1 MRKDYNL
8 EKRKY
13 VIGGFIVV
21 VAIIYLCKLFDLQ
34 ILDEKYREIA
44 VSNARSTKITHP
56 SRGQIYDRNG
66 KLVVYNEPAYD
77 LVLVP
82 KDVQPFDTTTM
93 CRILQLKRED
103 FDLLWKNMSDP
114 KKNKN
119 YSATTPQPLV
129 QNLDSLT
136 YGRLQEILHRFPG
149 FDISQRIIRRYNYV
163 AAANVLG
170 DIREVNAEDIE
181 RDSDNYYIP
190 GDYTGDLGVE
200 KSYEKYL
207 RGVKGKIISI
217 RDAKGRIKGPY
228 NDGKDDVAPVAGKDL
243 QLSID
248 IDLQQFGEKIMR
260 GKRGAIV
267 AIEPS
272 TGEVL
277 ALVTSPTYDPAL
289 LVGKDRGKN
298 YSKLVTD
305 PSKPLFDRSIMAA
318 YPPGS
323 TFKPTQGLIFMQEGI
338 TNLSTSYPCYR
349 GYINKGLKVG
359 CHGHGSP
366 ISLQPALAT
375 SCNGYFCWGLY
386 YMLRNHKYKN
396 LDSAFTV
403 WKDYMVSMG
412 YGYRL
417 NIDLPG
423 ESRGFIPNAKFY
435 NEHIGKDKWGANS
448 VISIAIGQGEI
459 MATPLQIANLSATI
473 ANRGFFYTPHVV
485 KKIRDVGVPKQFT
498 ERHEPPINHTYYE
511 DVATGMRMA
520 VTGGTCRGANLPG
533 LEVCGKT
540 GTVQNPHGRDHSV
553 FMGFAPKE
561 NPKIALCVFVEN
573 AGFGAQVAVPLGAM
587 ILERYLRGES
597 DEIESRASKWS
608 DRWLE
613 EQPSVFEQEQEQPQL
628 KPDSTQQPAAT
639 TASNTTKS
647 NHNGSG
653 LPSHSEQEKA
663 ILTSP
668 IRTINSRNGIYK
680 G

>member
-21 VAIIYLCKLFDLQ
+21 VVAIYLCKLFDLQ
-34 ILDEKYREIA
+34 ILDDKYSEIA
-44 VSNARSTKITHP
+44 VSNARSTKVTHP

-66 KLVVYNEPAYD
+66 NLVVYNEPAYD

-82 KDVQPFDTTTM
+82 KDVQEFDTTTM
-93 CRILQLKRED
+93 CKILQLKRAD
-103 FDLLWKNMSDP
+103 FELLWKNMSDP

-129 QNLDSLT
+129 QNLDSTT
-136 YGRLQEILHRFPG
+136 YGRLQEILYRFPG

-181 RDSDNYYIP
+181 RDSDNYYMP

-207 RGVKGKIISI
+207 RGVKGKEILI
-217 RDAKGRIKGPY
+217 RDARGKIKGRY
-228 NDGKDDVAPVAGKDL
+228 NDGKDDVQPVAGKDL

-248 IDLQQFGEKIMR
+248 IELQQFGEKIMR

-267 AIEPS
+267 AIEPK

-277 ALVTSPTYDPAL
+277 ALVTSPCYDPAL

-298 YSKLVTD
+298 YAKLVSD
-305 PSKPLFDRSIMAA
+305 PSKPLFDRAIMAA

-323 TFKPTQGLIFMQEGI
+323 TFKPSQGLIFMQEGI

-386 YMLRNHKYKN
+386 YMLKNHKYEN

-403 WKDYMVSMG
+403 WKNYMVEMG
-412 YGYRL
+412 YGYKL
-417 NIDLPG
+417 NIDLPA

-435 NEHIGKDKWGANS
+435 NEHLGEGKWGANT

-473 ANRGFFYTPHVV
+473 ANRGYYFTPHVV
-485 KKIRDVGVPKQFT
+485 KQIRDVGISKEYTQQHRP
-498 ERHEPPINHTYYE
+498 RINREYYE
-511 DVATGMRMA
+511 NVVTGMRMA
-520 VTGGTCRGANLPG
+520 VTGGTCKGANLPG
-533 LEVCGKT
+533 LDVCGKT

-561 NPKIALCVFVEN
+561 DPKIAICVYVEN

-587 ILERYLRGES
+587 VLERYLRGES
-597 DEIESRASKWS
+597 DEIETRASKWS
-608 DRWLE
+608 DKWLE
-613 EQPSVFEQEQEQPQL
+613 ESPSAFEEEEKLQQL
-628 KPDSTQQPAAT
+628 NPDTTLKKPET
-639 TASNTTKS
+639 TAQQSSSSNPL
-647 NHNGSG
+647 G
-653 LPSHSEQEKA
+653 LPLDREQQQA
-663 ILTSP
+663 VLTRP
-668 IRTINSRNGIYK
+668 IGDIITRNDIYK

>member
-21 VAIIYLCKLFDLQ
+21 VVAIYLCKLFDLQ
-34 ILDEKYREIA
+34 ILDDKYSEIA
-44 VSNARSTKITHP
+44 VSNARSTKVTHP

-66 KLVVYNEPAYD
+66 NLVVYNEPAYD

-82 KDVQPFDTTTM
+82 KDVQEFDTTTM
-93 CRILQLKRED
+93 CKILQLKRSD
-103 FDLLWKNMSDP
+103 FELLWKNMSDP

-129 QNLDSLT
+129 QNLDSTT
-136 YGRLQEILHRFPG
+136 YGRLQEILYRFPG

-181 RDSDNYYIP
+181 RDSDNYYMP

-207 RGVKGKIISI
+207 RGVKGKEILI
-217 RDAKGRIKGPY
+217 RDARGKIKGRY
-228 NDGKDDVAPVAGKDL
+228 NDGKDDVQPVAGKDL

-248 IDLQQFGEKIMR
+248 IELQQFGEKIMR

-267 AIEPS
+267 AIEPK

-277 ALVTSPTYDPAL
+277 ALVTSPCYDPAL

-298 YSKLVTD
+298 YAKLVSD
-305 PSKPLFDRSIMAA
+305 PSKPLFDRAIMAA

-323 TFKPTQGLIFMQEGI
+323 TFKPSQGLIFMQEGI

-386 YMLRNHKYKN
+386 YMLKNHKYEN

-403 WKDYMVSMG
+403 WKNYMVEMG
-412 YGYRL
+412 YGYKL
-417 NIDLPG
+417 NIDLPA

-435 NEHIGKDKWGANS
+435 NEHLGEGKWGANT

-473 ANRGFFYTPHVV
+473 ANRGYYFTPHVV
-485 KKIRDVGVPKQFT
+485 KQIRDVGISKEYTQQHRP
-498 ERHEPPINHTYYE
+498 HINREYYE
-511 DVATGMRMA
+511 NVVTGMRMA
-520 VTGGTCRGANLPG
+520 VTGGTCKGANLPG
-533 LEVCGKT
+533 LDVCGKT

-561 NPKIALCVFVEN
+561 DPKIAICVYVEN

-587 ILERYLRGES
+587 VLERYLRGES
-597 DEIESRASKWS
+597 DEIETRASKWS
-608 DRWLE
+608 DKWLE
-613 EQPSVFEQEQEQPQL
+613 ESPSAFEEEEKLQQL
-628 KPDSTQQPAAT
+628 NPDTTLKKPET
-639 TASNTTKS
+639 TAQQSSSSNPI
-647 NHNGSG
+647 G
-653 LPSHSEQEKA
+653 LPLDREQQQA
-663 ILTSP
+663 VLTRP
-668 IRTINSRNGIYK
+668 IGDIITRNDIYK

>member
-21 VAIIYLCKLFDLQ
+21 VVAIYLCKLFDLQ
-34 ILDEKYREIA
+34 ILDDKYSEIA
-44 VSNARSTKITHP
+44 VSNARSTKVTHP

-66 KLVVYNEPAYD
+66 NLVVYNEPAYD

-82 KDVQPFDTTTM
+82 KDVQEFDTTTM
-93 CRILQLKRED
+93 CKILQLKRSD
-103 FDLLWKNMSDP
+103 FELLWKNMSDP

-129 QNLDSLT
+129 QNLDSTT
-136 YGRLQEILHRFPG
+136 YGRLQEILYRFPG

-181 RDSDNYYIP
+181 RDSDNYYMP

-207 RGVKGKIISI
+207 RGVKGKEILI
-217 RDAKGRIKGPY
+217 RDARGKIKGRY
-228 NDGKDDVAPVAGKDL
+228 NDGKDDVQPVAGKDL

-248 IDLQQFGEKIMR
+248 IELQQFGEKIMR

-267 AIEPS
+267 AIEPK

-277 ALVTSPTYDPAL
+277 ALVTSPCYDPAL

-298 YSKLVTD
+298 YAKLVSD

-338 TNLSTSYPCYR
+338 TNINTSYPCYR
-349 GYINKGLKVG
+349 GYINKGLKIG

-366 ISLQPALAT
+366 IALQPALAT

-386 YMLRNHKYKN
+386 YMLNNRKYTN

-403 WKDYMVSMG
+403 WKNYMVEMG
-412 YGYRL
+412 YGYKL
-417 NIDLPG
+417 GIDLPA

-435 NEHIGKDKWGANS
+435 NEHLGEGKWGANT

-473 ANRGFFYTPHVV
+473 ANRGYYFTPHVV
-485 KKIRDVGVPKQFT
+485 KQIRDVGISKEYTQQHRPS
-498 ERHEPPINHTYYE
+498 INREYYE
-511 DVATGMRMA
+511 NVVTGMRMA
-520 VTGGTCRGANLPG
+520 VTGGTCKGANLPG
-533 LEVCGKT
+533 LDVCGKT

-561 NPKIALCVFVEN
+561 DPKIAICVYVEN

-587 ILERYLRGES
+587 VLERYLRGES
-597 DEIESRASKWS
+597 DEIETRASKWS
-608 DRWLE
+608 YKWLE
-613 EQPSVFEQEQEQPQL
+613 ESPSAFEEEEKLQQL
-628 KPDSTQQPAAT
+628 NPDTTLKKPET
-639 TASNTTKS
+639 TAQQSSSSNPI
-647 NHNGSG
+647 G
-653 LPSHSEQEKA
+653 LPLNREQQQA
-663 ILTSP
+663 VLTRP
-668 IRTINSRNGIYK
+668 IGDIITRNDIYK

>member
-1 MRKDYNL
+1 M
-8 EKRKY
+8 
-13 VIGGFIVV
+13 IGGFIVV
-21 VAIIYLCKLFDLQ
+21 VVAIYLCKLFDLQ
-34 ILDEKYREIA
+34 ILDDKYSEIA
-44 VSNARSTKITHP
+44 VNNARSTKVTHP

-66 KLVVYNEPAYD
+66 NLVVYNEPAYD

-82 KDVQPFDTTTM
+82 KDVQEFDTTTM
-93 CRILQLKRED
+93 CKILQLKRSD
-103 FDLLWKNMSDP
+103 FELLWKNMSDP

-129 QNLDSLT
+129 QNLDSTT
-136 YGRLQEILHRFPG
+136 YGRLQEILYRFPG

-181 RDSDNYYIP
+181 RDSDNYYMP

-207 RGVKGKIISI
+207 RGVKGKEILI
-217 RDAKGRIKGPY
+217 RDARGKIKGRY
-228 NDGKDDVAPVAGKDL
+228 NDGKDDVQPVAGKDL

-248 IDLQQFGEKIMR
+248 IELQQFGEKIMR

-267 AIEPS
+267 AIEPK

-277 ALVTSPTYDPAL
+277 ALVTSPCYDPAL

-298 YSKLVTD
+298 YAKLVSD
-305 PSKPLFDRSIMAA
+305 PSKPLFDRAIMAA

-323 TFKPTQGLIFMQEGI
+323 TFKPSQGLIFMQEGI

-386 YMLRNHKYKN
+386 YMLKNHKYEN

-403 WKDYMVSMG
+403 WKNYMVEMG
-412 YGYRL
+412 YGYKL
-417 NIDLPG
+417 NIDLPA

-435 NEHIGKDKWGANS
+435 NEHLGEGKWGANT

-473 ANRGFFYTPHVV
+473 ANRGYYFTPHVV
-485 KKIRDVGVPKQFT
+485 KQIRDVGISKEYTQQHRP
-498 ERHEPPINHTYYE
+498 HINREYYE
-511 DVATGMRMA
+511 NVVTGMRMA
-520 VTGGTCRGANLPG
+520 VTGGTCKGANLPG
-533 LEVCGKT
+533 LDVCGKT

-561 NPKIALCVFVEN
+561 DPKIAICVYVEN

-587 ILERYLRGES
+587 VLERYLRGES
-597 DEIESRASKWS
+597 DEIETRASKWS
-608 DRWLE
+608 DKWLE
-613 EQPSVFEQEQEQPQL
+613 ESPSAFEEEELQQL
-628 KPDSTQQPAAT
+628 NPDTTLKKPETMAQQSSS
-639 TASNTTKS
+639 SNPI
-647 NHNGSG
+647 G
-653 LPSHSEQEKA
+653 LPLDREQQQA
-663 ILTSP
+663 VLTRP
-668 IRTINSRNGIYK
+668 IGDIITRNDIYK

>member
-21 VAIIYLCKLFDLQ
+21 VVAIYLCKLFDLQ
-34 ILDEKYREIA
+34 ILDDKYSEIA
-44 VSNARSTKITHP
+44 VSNARSTKVTHP

-66 KLVVYNEPAYD
+66 NLVVYNEPAYD

-82 KDVQPFDTTTM
+82 KDVQEFDTTTM
-93 CRILQLKRED
+93 CKILQLKRAD
-103 FDLLWKNMSDP
+103 FELLWKNMSDP

-129 QNLDSLT
+129 QNLDSTT
-136 YGRLQEILHRFPG
+136 YGRLQEILYRFPG

-181 RDSDNYYIP
+181 RDSDNYYMP

-207 RGVKGKIISI
+207 RGVKGKEILI
-217 RDAKGRIKGPY
+217 RDARGKIKGRY
-228 NDGKDDVAPVAGKDL
+228 NDGKDDVQPVAGKDL

-248 IDLQQFGEKIMR
+248 IELQQFGEKIMR

-267 AIEPS
+267 AIEPK

-277 ALVTSPTYDPAL
+277 ALVTSPCYDPAL

-298 YSKLVTD
+298 YAKLVSD
-305 PSKPLFDRSIMAA
+305 PSKPLFDRAIMAA

-323 TFKPTQGLIFMQEGI
+323 TFKPSQGLIFMQEGI

-386 YMLRNHKYKN
+386 YMLKNHKYEN

-403 WKDYMVSMG
+403 WKNYMVEMG
-412 YGYRL
+412 YGYKL
-417 NIDLPG
+417 NIDLPA

-435 NEHIGKDKWGANS
+435 NEHLGEGKWGANT

-473 ANRGFFYTPHVV
+473 ANRGYYFTPHVV
-485 KKIRDVGVPKQFT
+485 KQIRDVGISKEYTQQHRPS
-498 ERHEPPINHTYYE
+498 INREYYE
-511 DVATGMRMA
+511 NVVTGMRMA
-520 VTGGTCRGANLPG
+520 VTGGTCKGANLPG
-533 LEVCGKT
+533 LDVCGKT

-561 NPKIALCVFVEN
+561 DPKIAICVYVEN

-587 ILERYLRGES
+587 VLERYLRGES
-597 DEIESRASKWS
+597 DEIETRASKWS
-608 DRWLE
+608 DKWLE
-613 EQPSVFEQEQEQPQL
+613 ESPSAFEEEEEKLQQL
-628 KPDSTQQPAAT
+628 NPDTTLKKPET
-639 TASNTTKS
+639 TAQQSSSSNPI
-647 NHNGSG
+647 G
-653 LPSHSEQEKA
+653 LPLDREQQQA
-663 ILTSP
+663 VLTRP
-668 IRTINSRNGIYK
+668 IGDIITRNDIYK

>member
-21 VAIIYLCKLFDLQ
+21 VVAIYLCKLFDLQ
-34 ILDEKYREIA
+34 ILDDKYSEIA
-44 VSNARSTKITHP
+44 VSNARSTKVTHP

-66 KLVVYNEPAYD
+66 NLVVYNEPAYD

-82 KDVQPFDTTTM
+82 KDVQEFDTTTM
-93 CRILQLKRED
+93 CKILQLKRSD
-103 FDLLWKNMSDP
+103 FELLWKNMSDP

-129 QNLDSLT
+129 QNLDSTT
-136 YGRLQEILHRFPG
+136 YGRLQEILYRFPG

-181 RDSDNYYIP
+181 RDSDNYYMP

-207 RGVKGKIISI
+207 RGVKGKEILI
-217 RDAKGRIKGPY
+217 RDARGKIKGRY
-228 NDGKDDVAPVAGKDL
+228 NDGKDDVQPVAGKDL

-248 IDLQQFGEKIMR
+248 IELQQFGEKIMR

-267 AIEPS
+267 AIEPK

-277 ALVTSPTYDPAL
+277 ALVTSPCYDPAL

-298 YSKLVTD
+298 YAKLVSD
-305 PSKPLFDRSIMAA
+305 PSKPLFDRAIMAA

-323 TFKPTQGLIFMQEGI
+323 TFKPSQGLIFMQEGI

-386 YMLRNHKYKN
+386 YMLKNHKYEN

-403 WKDYMVSMG
+403 WKNYMVEMG
-412 YGYRL
+412 YGYKL
-417 NIDLPG
+417 NIDLPA

-435 NEHIGKDKWGANS
+435 NEHLGEGKWGANT

-473 ANRGFFYTPHVV
+473 ANRGYYFTPHVV
-485 KKIRDVGVPKQFT
+485 KQIRDVGISKEYTQQHRP
-498 ERHEPPINHTYYE
+498 RINREYYE
-511 DVATGMRMA
+511 NVVTGMRMA
-520 VTGGTCRGANLPG
+520 VTGGTCKGANLPG
-533 LEVCGKT
+533 LDVCGKT

-561 NPKIALCVFVEN
+561 DPKIAICVYVEN

-587 ILERYLRGES
+587 VLERYLRGES
-597 DEIESRASKWS
+597 DEIETRASKWS
-608 DRWLE
+608 DKWLE
-613 EQPSVFEQEQEQPQL
+613 ESPSAFEEEELQQL
-628 KPDSTQQPAAT
+628 NPDTTLKKPET
-639 TASNTTKS
+639 TAQQSSSSNPI
-647 NHNGSG
+647 G
-653 LPSHSEQEKA
+653 LPLNREQQQA
-663 ILTSP
+663 VLTRP
-668 IRTINSRNGIYK
+668 IGDIITRNDIHK

>member
-21 VAIIYLCKLFDLQ
+21 VVAIYLCKLFDLQ
-34 ILDEKYREIA
+34 ILDDKYSEIA
-44 VSNARSTKITHP
+44 VSNARSTKVTHP

-66 KLVVYNEPAYD
+66 NLVVYNEPAYD

-82 KDVQPFDTTTM
+82 KDVQEFDTTTM
-93 CRILQLKRED
+93 CKILQLKRSD
-103 FDLLWKNMSDP
+103 FELLWKNMSDP

-129 QNLDSLT
+129 QNLDSTT
-136 YGRLQEILHRFPG
+136 YGRLQEILYRFPG

-181 RDSDNYYIP
+181 RDSDNYYMP

-207 RGVKGKIISI
+207 RGVKGKEILI
-217 RDAKGRIKGPY
+217 RDARGKIKGRY
-228 NDGKDDVAPVAGKDL
+228 NDGKDDVQPVAGKDL

-248 IDLQQFGEKIMR
+248 IELQQFGEKIMR

-267 AIEPS
+267 AIEPK

-277 ALVTSPTYDPAL
+277 ALVTSPCYDPAL

-298 YSKLVTD
+298 YAKLVSD
-305 PSKPLFDRSIMAA
+305 PSKPLFDRAIMAA

-323 TFKPTQGLIFMQEGI
+323 TFKPSQGLIFMQEGI

-386 YMLRNHKYKN
+386 YMLKNHKYEN

-403 WKDYMVSMG
+403 WKNYMVEMG
-412 YGYRL
+412 YGYKL
-417 NIDLPG
+417 NIDLPA

-435 NEHIGKDKWGANS
+435 NEHLGEGKWGANT

-473 ANRGFFYTPHVV
+473 ANRGYYFTPHVV
-485 KKIRDVGVPKQFT
+485 KQIRDVGISKEYTQQHRP
-498 ERHEPPINHTYYE
+498 HINREYYE
-511 DVATGMRMA
+511 NVVTGMRMA
-520 VTGGTCRGANLPG
+520 VTGGTCKGANLPG
-533 LEVCGKT
+533 LDVCGKT

-561 NPKIALCVFVEN
+561 DPKIAICVYVEN

-587 ILERYLRGES
+587 VLERYLRGES
-597 DEIESRASKWS
+597 DEIETRASKWS
-608 DRWLE
+608 DKWLE
-613 EQPSVFEQEQEQPQL
+613 ESPSAFEEEELQQL
-628 KPDSTQQPAAT
+628 NPDTTLKKPET
-639 TASNTTKS
+639 TAQQSSSSNPI
-647 NHNGSG
+647 G
-653 LPSHSEQEKA
+653 LPLDREQQQA
-663 ILTSP
+663 VLTRP
-668 IRTINSRNGIYK
+668 IGDIITRNDIYK

>member
-1 MRKDYNL
+1 VRKDYNL
-8 EKRKY
+8 EKRKF

-21 VAIIYLCKLFDLQ
+21 VVAIYLWKLFDLQ
-34 ILDEKYREIA
+34 ILDDKYREIA

-66 KLVVYNEPAYD
+66 QLVVYNEPAYD

-82 KDVQPFDTTTM
+82 KDVQEFDTTTM
-93 CRILQLKRED
+93 CKILQLKRED

-114 KKNKN
+114 KKNRN

-129 QNLDSLT
+129 QNLDSTT
-136 YGRLQEILHRFPG
+136 YGRLQEILYRFPG

-163 AAANVLG
+163 AAANILG

-181 RDSDNYYIP
+181 RDSDNYYLP
-190 GDYTGDLGVE
+190 GDYTGDLGIE

-207 RGVKGKIISI
+207 RGVKGKEILV
-217 RDAKGRIKGPY
+217 RDARGKIKGRY
-228 NDGKDDVAPVAGKDL
+228 NDGKDDVIPIAGKDL
-243 QLSID
+243 QMSID
-248 IDLQQFGEKIMR
+248 IKLQQFGEKIMR

-267 AIEPS
+267 AIEPK

-277 ALVTSPTYDPAL
+277 SLVTSPNYDPSL

-298 YSKLVTD
+298 YSRLVTD
-305 PSKPLFDRSIMAA
+305 PSKPLFDRAIMAA

-338 TNLSTSYPCYR
+338 VDVNTSYPCYG
-349 GYINKGLKVG
+349 GYINKGLKIG

-386 YMLRNHKYKN
+386 YMLSNHKYGSIEK
-396 LDSAFTV
+396 SFTL

-412 YGYRL
+412 YGYKL

-423 ESRGFIPNAKFY
+423 ESRGFIPNYKFY
-435 NEHIGKDKWGANS
+435 NDMIGEGKWNANTI
-448 VISIAIGQGEI
+448 ISIAIGQGEI
-459 MATPLQIANLSATI
+459 MSTPLQIANLSATI
-473 ANRGFFYTPHVV
+473 ANRGYYITPHVV
-485 KKIRDVGVPKQFT
+485 KKIRDVGIKKEFT
-498 ERHEPPINHTYYE
+498 EQHHTKINPAYYSNI
-511 DVATGMRMA
+511 VTGMRMA
-520 VTGGTCRGANLPG
+520 VTGGTCKGANLPG
-533 LEVCGKT
+533 LDVCGKT

-553 FMGFAPKE
+553 FMGFAPKDD
-561 NPKIALCVFVEN
+561 PKIAICVYVEN

-587 ILERYLRGES
+587 IIERYLRGES
-597 DEIESRASKWS
+597 EEIESRASKWS
-608 DRWLE
+608 DKWLE
-613 EQPSVFEQEQEQPQL
+613 ERPTVIEPEEERPAI
-628 KPDSTQQPAAT
+628 DSTAT
-639 TASNTTKS
+639 ANYPI
-647 NHNGSG
+647 NQRGHDSG
-653 LPSHSEQEKA
+653 LPQNREQEKA
-663 ILTSP
+663 ILTNP
-668 IRTINSRNGIYK
+668 IRAISNRNGIYK

>member
-21 VAIIYLCKLFDLQ
+21 VVAIYLCKLFDLQ
-34 ILDEKYREIA
+34 ILDDKYSEIA
-44 VSNARSTKITHP
+44 VNNARSTKVTHP

-66 KLVVYNEPAYD
+66 NLVVYNEPAYD

-82 KDVQPFDTTTM
+82 KDVQEFDTTTM
-93 CRILQLKRED
+93 CKILQLKRSD
-103 FDLLWKNMSDP
+103 FELLWKNMSDP

-129 QNLDSLT
+129 QNLDSTT
-136 YGRLQEILHRFPG
+136 YGRLQEILYRFPG

-181 RDSDNYYIP
+181 RDSDNYYMP

-207 RGVKGKIISI
+207 RGVKGKEILI
-217 RDAKGRIKGPY
+217 RDARGKIKGRY
-228 NDGKDDVAPVAGKDL
+228 NDGKDDVQPVAGKDL

-248 IDLQQFGEKIMR
+248 IELQQFGEKIMR

-267 AIEPS
+267 AIEPK

-277 ALVTSPTYDPAL
+277 ALVTSPCYDPAL

-298 YSKLVTD
+298 YAKLVSD
-305 PSKPLFDRSIMAA
+305 PSKPLFDRAIMAA

-323 TFKPTQGLIFMQEGI
+323 TFKPSQGLIFMQEGI

-386 YMLRNHKYKN
+386 YMLKNHKYEN

-403 WKDYMVSMG
+403 WKNYMVEMG
-412 YGYRL
+412 YGYKL
-417 NIDLPG
+417 NIDLPA

-435 NEHIGKDKWGANS
+435 NEHLGEGKWGANT

-473 ANRGFFYTPHVV
+473 ANRGYYFTPHVV
-485 KKIRDVGVPKQFT
+485 KQIRDVGISKEYTQQHRP
-498 ERHEPPINHTYYE
+498 HINREYYE
-511 DVATGMRMA
+511 NVVTGMRMA
-520 VTGGTCRGANLPG
+520 VTGGTCKGANLPG
-533 LEVCGKT
+533 LDVCGKT

-561 NPKIALCVFVEN
+561 DPKIAICVYVEN

-587 ILERYLRGES
+587 VLERYLRGES
-597 DEIESRASKWS
+597 DEIETRASKWS
-608 DRWLE
+608 DKWLE
-613 EQPSVFEQEQEQPQL
+613 ESPSAFEEEELQQL
-628 KPDSTQQPAAT
+628 NPDTTLKKPETMAQQSSS
-639 TASNTTKS
+639 SNPI
-647 NHNGSG
+647 G
-653 LPSHSEQEKA
+653 LPLDREQQQA
-663 ILTSP
+663 VLTRP
-668 IRTINSRNGIYK
+668 IGDIITRNDIYK

>member
-21 VAIIYLCKLFDLQ
+21 VVAIYLCKLFDLQ
-34 ILDEKYREIA
+34 ILDDKYSEIA
-44 VSNARSTKITHP
+44 VSNARSTKVTHP

-66 KLVVYNEPAYD
+66 NLVVYNEPAYD

-82 KDVQPFDTTTM
+82 KDVQEFDTTTM
-93 CRILQLKRED
+93 CKILQLKRSD
-103 FDLLWKNMSDP
+103 FELLWKNMSDP

-129 QNLDSLT
+129 QNLDSTT
-136 YGRLQEILHRFPG
+136 YGRLQEILYRFPG

-181 RDSDNYYIP
+181 RDSDNYYMP

-207 RGVKGKIISI
+207 RGVKGKEILI
-217 RDAKGRIKGPY
+217 RDARGKIKGRY
-228 NDGKDDVAPVAGKDL
+228 NDGKDDVQPVAGKDL

-248 IDLQQFGEKIMR
+248 IELQQFGEKIMR

-267 AIEPS
+267 AIEPK

-277 ALVTSPTYDPAL
+277 ALVTSPCYDPAL

-298 YSKLVTD
+298 YAKLVSD
-305 PSKPLFDRSIMAA
+305 PSKPLFDRAIMAA

-323 TFKPTQGLIFMQEGI
+323 TFKPSQGLIFMQEGI

-386 YMLRNHKYKN
+386 YMLKNHKYEN

-403 WKDYMVSMG
+403 WKNYMVEMG
-412 YGYRL
+412 YGYKL
-417 NIDLPG
+417 NIDLPA

-435 NEHIGKDKWGANS
+435 NEHLGEGKWGANT

-473 ANRGFFYTPHVV
+473 ANRGYYFTPHVV
-485 KKIRDVGVPKQFT
+485 KQIRDVGISKEYTQQHRPS
-498 ERHEPPINHTYYE
+498 INREYYE
-511 DVATGMRMA
+511 NVVTGMRMA
-520 VTGGTCRGANLPG
+520 VTGGTCKGANLPG
-533 LEVCGKT
+533 LDVCGKT

-561 NPKIALCVFVEN
+561 DPKIAICVYVEN

-587 ILERYLRGES
+587 VLERYLRGES
-597 DEIESRASKWS
+597 DEIETRASKWS
-608 DRWLE
+608 DKWLE
-613 EQPSVFEQEQEQPQL
+613 ESPSAFEEEELQQL
-628 KPDSTQQPAAT
+628 NPDTTLKKPET
-639 TASNTTKS
+639 TAQQSSPSNPI
-647 NHNGSG
+647 G
-653 LPSHSEQEKA
+653 LPLNREQQQA
-663 ILTSP
+663 VLTRP
-668 IRTINSRNGIYK
+668 IGDIITRNDIYK

>member
-21 VAIIYLCKLFDLQ
+21 VVAIYLCKLFDLQ
-34 ILDEKYREIA
+34 ILDDKYSEIA
-44 VSNARSTKITHP
+44 VSNARSTKVTHP

-66 KLVVYNEPAYD
+66 NLVVYNEPAYD

-82 KDVQPFDTTTM
+82 KDVQEFDTTTM
-93 CRILQLKRED
+93 CKILQLKRAD
-103 FDLLWKNMSDP
+103 FELLWKNMSDP

-129 QNLDSLT
+129 QNLDSTT
-136 YGRLQEILHRFPG
+136 YGRLQEILYRFPG

-181 RDSDNYYIP
+181 RDSDNYYMP

-207 RGVKGKIISI
+207 RGVKGKEILI
-217 RDAKGRIKGPY
+217 RDARGKIKGRY
-228 NDGKDDVAPVAGKDL
+228 NDGKDDVQPVAGKDL

-248 IDLQQFGEKIMR
+248 IELQQFGEKIMR

-267 AIEPS
+267 AIEPK

-277 ALVTSPTYDPAL
+277 ALVTSPCYDPAL

-298 YSKLVTD
+298 YAKLVSD
-305 PSKPLFDRSIMAA
+305 PSKPLFDRAIMAA

-323 TFKPTQGLIFMQEGI
+323 TFKPSQGLIFMQEGI

-386 YMLRNHKYKN
+386 YMLKNHKYEN

-403 WKDYMVSMG
+403 WKNYMVEMG
-412 YGYRL
+412 YGYKL
-417 NIDLPG
+417 NIDLPA

-435 NEHIGKDKWGANS
+435 NEHLGEGKWGANT

-473 ANRGFFYTPHVV
+473 ANRGYYFTPHVV
-485 KKIRDVGVPKQFT
+485 KQIRDVGISKEYTQQHRP
-498 ERHEPPINHTYYE
+498 RINREYYE
-511 DVATGMRMA
+511 NVVTGMRMA
-520 VTGGTCRGANLPG
+520 VTGGTCKGANLPG
-533 LEVCGKT
+533 LDVCGKT

-561 NPKIALCVFVEN
+561 DPKIAICVYVEN

-587 ILERYLRGES
+587 VLERYLRGES
-597 DEIESRASKWS
+597 DEIETRASKWS
-608 DRWLE
+608 DKWLE
-613 EQPSVFEQEQEQPQL
+613 ESPSAFEEEEKLQQL
-628 KPDSTQQPAAT
+628 NPDTTLKKPET
-639 TASNTTKS
+639 TAQQSSSSNPI
-647 NHNGSG
+647 G
-653 LPSHSEQEKA
+653 LPLDREQQQA
-663 ILTSP
+663 VLTRP
-668 IRTINSRNGIYK
+668 IGDIITRNDIYK

>member
-1 MRKDYNL
+1 M
-8 EKRKY
+8 
-13 VIGGFIVV
+13 IGGFIVV
-21 VAIIYLCKLFDLQ
+21 VVAIYLCKLFDLQ
-34 ILDEKYREIA
+34 VLDDKYSEIA
-44 VSNARSTKITHP
+44 VSNARSTKVTHP

-66 KLVVYNEPAYD
+66 NLVVYNEPAYD

-82 KDVQPFDTTTM
+82 KDVQEFDTTTM
-93 CRILQLKRED
+93 CKILQLKRAD
-103 FDLLWKNMSDP
+103 FELLWKNMSDP

-129 QNLDSLT
+129 QNLDSTT
-136 YGRLQEILHRFPG
+136 YGRLQEILYRFPG

-181 RDSDNYYIP
+181 RDSDSYYMP

-207 RGVKGKIISI
+207 RGVKGKEILI
-217 RDAKGRIKGPY
+217 RDARGKIKGRY
-228 NDGKDDVAPVAGKDL
+228 NDGKDDVQPVAGKDL

-248 IDLQQFGEKIMR
+248 IELQQFGEKIMR

-267 AIEPS
+267 AIEPK

-277 ALVTSPTYDPAL
+277 ALVTSPCYDPAL

-298 YSKLVTD
+298 YAKLVSD
-305 PSKPLFDRSIMAA
+305 PSKPLFDRAIMAA

-323 TFKPTQGLIFMQEGI
+323 TFKPSQGLIFMQEGI

-386 YMLRNHKYKN
+386 YMLKNHKYEN

-403 WKDYMVSMG
+403 WKNYMVEMG
-412 YGYRL
+412 YGYKL
-417 NIDLPG
+417 NIDLPA

-435 NEHIGKDKWGANS
+435 NEHLGEGKWGANT

-473 ANRGFFYTPHVV
+473 ANRGYYFTPHVV
-485 KKIRDVGVPKQFT
+485 KQIRDVGISKEYTQQHRP
-498 ERHEPPINHTYYE
+498 RINREYYE
-511 DVATGMRMA
+511 NVVTGMRMA
-520 VTGGTCRGANLPG
+520 VTGGTCKGANLPG
-533 LEVCGKT
+533 LDVCGKT

-561 NPKIALCVFVEN
+561 DPKIAICVYVEN

-587 ILERYLRGES
+587 VLERYLRGES
-597 DEIESRASKWS
+597 DEIETRASKWS
-608 DRWLE
+608 DKWLE
-613 EQPSVFEQEQEQPQL
+613 ESPSAFEEEEKLQQL
-628 KPDSTQQPAAT
+628 NPDTTLKKPET
-639 TASNTTKS
+639 TAQQSSSSNPI
-647 NHNGSG
+647 G
-653 LPSHSEQEKA
+653 LPLDREQQQA
-663 ILTSP
+663 VLTRP
-668 IRTINSRNGIYK
+668 IGDIITRNDIYK

>member
-1 MRKDYNL
+1 M
-8 EKRKY
+8 
-13 VIGGFIVV
+13 IGGFIVV
-21 VAIIYLCKLFDLQ
+21 VVAIYLCKLFDLQ
-34 ILDEKYREIA
+34 ILDDKYSEIA
-44 VSNARSTKITHP
+44 VSNARSTKVTHP

-66 KLVVYNEPAYD
+66 NLVVYNEPAYD

-82 KDVQPFDTTTM
+82 KDVQEFDTTTM
-93 CRILQLKRED
+93 CKILQLKRAD
-103 FDLLWKNMSDP
+103 FELLWKNMSDP

-129 QNLDSLT
+129 QNLDSTT
-136 YGRLQEILHRFPG
+136 YGRLQEILYRFPG

-181 RDSDNYYIP
+181 RDSDNYYMP

-207 RGVKGKIISI
+207 RGVKGKEILI
-217 RDAKGRIKGPY
+217 RDARGKIKGRY
-228 NDGKDDVAPVAGKDL
+228 NDGKDDVQPVAGKDL

-248 IDLQQFGEKIMR
+248 IELQQFGEKIMR

-267 AIEPS
+267 AIEPK

-277 ALVTSPTYDPAL
+277 ALVTSPCYDPAL

-298 YSKLVTD
+298 YAKLVSD
-305 PSKPLFDRSIMAA
+305 PSKPLFDRAIMAA

-323 TFKPTQGLIFMQEGI
+323 TFKPSQGLIFMQEGI

-386 YMLRNHKYKN
+386 YMLKNHKYEN

-403 WKDYMVSMG
+403 WKNYMVEMG
-412 YGYRL
+412 YGYKL
-417 NIDLPG
+417 NIDLPA

-435 NEHIGKDKWGANS
+435 NEHLGEGKWGANT

-473 ANRGFFYTPHVV
+473 ANRGYYFTPHVV
-485 KKIRDVGVPKQFT
+485 KQIRDVGISKEYTQQHRP
-498 ERHEPPINHTYYE
+498 RINREYYE
-511 DVATGMRMA
+511 NVVTGMRMA
-520 VTGGTCRGANLPG
+520 VTGGTCKGANLPG
-533 LEVCGKT
+533 LDVCGKT

-561 NPKIALCVFVEN
+561 DPKIAICVYVEN

-587 ILERYLRGES
+587 VLERYLRGES
-597 DEIESRASKWS
+597 DEIETRANKWS
-608 DRWLE
+608 DKWLE
-613 EQPSVFEQEQEQPQL
+613 ESPSAFEEEEKLQQL
-628 KPDSTQQPAAT
+628 NPDTTLKKPET
-639 TASNTTKS
+639 TAQQSSSSNPI
-647 NHNGSG
+647 G
-653 LPSHSEQEKA
+653 LPLDREQQQA
-663 ILTSP
+663 VLTRP
-668 IRTINSRNGIYK
+668 IGDIITRNDIYK

>member
-8 EKRKY
+8 EKRKI

-21 VAIIYLCKLFDLQ
+21 VVAIYMWKLFDLQ
-34 ILDEKYREIA
+34 ILDDRYREIA

-82 KDVQPFDTTTM
+82 KDVQEFDTTTM
-93 CRILQLKRED
+93 CKILQLKRED
-103 FDLLWKNMSDP
+103 FEQLWKNMSDP
-114 KKNKN
+114 KKNRN

-129 QNLDSLT
+129 QNLDSTT
-136 YGRLQEILHRFPG
+136 YGRLQEILYRFPG

-163 AAANVLG
+163 AAANILG

-190 GDYTGDLGVE
+190 GDYTGDLGIE

-207 RGVKGKIISI
+207 RGVKGKEIMI
-217 RDAKGRIKGPY
+217 RDARGKIKGRY
-228 NDGKDDVAPVAGKDL
+228 NDGKDDVAPIAGKDL
-243 QLSID
+243 QMSID
-248 IDLQQFGEKIMR
+248 IDLQRFGEKIMR
-260 GKRGAIV
+260 GRRGAIV
-267 AIEPS
+267 AIEPK

-277 ALVTSPTYDPAL
+277 ALVTSPSYDPAL

-298 YSKLVTD
+298 YAKLVTD
-305 PSKPLFDRSIMAA
+305 PAKPLYDRAIMAA

-338 TNLSTSYPCYR
+338 IDVNTSYPCYR
-349 GYINKGLKVG
+349 GYINKGMKIS

-366 ISLQPALAT
+366 IALQPALAT
-375 SCNGYFCWGLY
+375 SCNGFFCWGLY
-386 YMLRNHKYKN
+386 YMLNNKKYGGLEK
-396 LDSAFTV
+396 SFTL

-423 ESRGFIPNAKFY
+423 ESRGFIPNFKFY
-435 NEHIGKDKWGANS
+435 NEMIGEGQWGANS
-448 VISIAIGQGEI
+448 IISIAIGQGEI

-473 ANRGFFYTPHVV
+473 ANRGYYITPHVV
-485 KKIRDVGVPKQFT
+485 KQIRDVGILKEFT
-498 ERHEPPINHTYYE
+498 QRHRTKIDPSYYSYI
-511 DVATGMRMA
+511 VNGMRMA

-533 LEVCGKT
+533 LDVCGKT
-540 GTVQNPHGRDHSV
+540 GTVQNPHGQDHSV
-553 FMGFAPKE
+553 FMGFAPKDD
-561 NPKIALCVFVEN
+561 PKIAICVYAEN
-573 AGFGAQVAVPLGAM
+573 AGFGAQVAVPMGAM
-587 ILERYLRGES
+587 IIERYLRGSSE
-597 DEIESRASKWS
+597 EIESRASKWS
-608 DRWLE
+608 GHWME
-613 EQPSVFEQEQEQPQL
+613 ETPAVVEQEEV
-628 KPDSTQQPAAT
+628 SPAPSASPAP
-639 TASNTTKS
+639 TASNRPY
-647 NHNGSG
+647 SG
-653 LPSHSEQEKA
+653 RHGDSPLDREQEKA
-663 ILTSP
+663 ILTTTT
-668 IRTINSRNGIYK
+668 RATTTRNGIYK

>member
-8 EKRKY
+8 EKRKFI
-13 VIGGFIVV
+13 IGGFIVV
-21 VAIIYLCKLFDLQ
+21 VVAIYLWKLFDLQ
-34 ILDEKYREIA
+34 IADDKYREIA

-82 KDVQPFDTTTM
+82 KDVQEFDTATM
-93 CRILQLKRED
+93 CKILQLKRED

-129 QNLDSLT
+129 QNLDSTT
-136 YGRLQEILHRFPG
+136 YGRLQEILYRFPG

-163 AAANVLG
+163 AAANILG

-190 GDYTGDLGVE
+190 GDYTGDLGIE

-207 RGVKGKIISI
+207 RGVKGKEILI
-217 RDAKGRIKGPY
+217 RDATGKIKGRY
-228 NDGKDDVAPVAGKDL
+228 NDGKDDVAPIAGKDL
-243 QLSID
+243 QMSID
-248 IDLQQFGEKIMR
+248 IDLQRFGEKIMR

-267 AIEPS
+267 AIEPR

-277 ALVTSPTYDPAL
+277 ALVTSPTYDPAI

-298 YSKLVTD
+298 YSKLVSD
-305 PSKPLFDRSIMAA
+305 PSKPLFDRAIMAA

-323 TFKPTQGLIFMQEGI
+323 TFKPTQGLIFKQEGI
-338 TNLSTSYPCYR
+338 IDNNTSYPCYG
-349 GYINKGLKVG
+349 GYINKGLKIG

-366 ISLQPALAT
+366 IALQPAIAT

-386 YMLRNHKYKN
+386 YMLNNKKYGGLEK
-396 LDSAFTV
+396 SFTV

-412 YGYRL
+412 YGYKL

-423 ESRGFIPNAKFY
+423 ESRGFIPNYQFY
-435 NEHIGKDKWGANS
+435 NKMIGEDKWGANS
-448 VISIAIGQGEI
+448 IISIAIGQGEI
-459 MATPLQIANLSATI
+459 MSTPLQIANLRATI
-473 ANRGFFYTPHVV
+473 ANRGYYITPHVV
-485 KKIRDVGVPKQFT
+485 KQIRDLGISKEYT
-498 ERHEPPINHTYYE
+498 EHHRTKINTEYYN
-511 DVATGMRMA
+511 DIATGMRMA
-520 VTGGTCRGANLPG
+520 VVGGTCRGANLPG
-533 LEVCGKT
+533 LDVCGKT

-553 FMGFAPKE
+553 FMGFAPKDD
-561 NPKIALCVFVEN
+561 PKIAICVYVEN

-587 ILERYLRGES
+587 VLERYLRGAS
-597 DEIESRASKWS
+597 DEIENRATKWS
-608 DRWLE
+608 DSWLE
-613 EQPSVFEQEQEQPQL
+613 DAPPVVEQDQMQEDTTTRPT
-628 KPDSTQQPAAT
+628 KTQN
-639 TASNTTKS
+639 TASTSVPGDDNSFPVRNWPHENAVIPNKS
-647 NHNGSG
+647 S
-653 LPSHSEQEKA
+653 SF
-663 ILTSP
+663 I
-668 IRTINSRNGIYK
+668 SRNGIYK